1 MAAGLE
7 SMCAMGTATD
17 HITAEQYF
25 ESSREGDRTQLI
37 DGVMVVNEPRF
48 LHGVLQLEI
57 ASALKFWTDA
67 APGRGR
73 ASMPIDV
80 VMSEH
85 DVYGPDVVWF
95 REERV
100 PSEWEAKDQDMP
112 DLAVEIRSPGTW
124 RFDVG
129 RKKDTYEAGG
139 LPELWL
145 VDTHAETVSVHRRSA
160 PSVAGYDV
168 ELLVG
173 DGERLVSPML
183 PGFELD
189 LAKLFARA

>member
-1 MAAGLE
+1 MGL
-7 SMCAMGTATD
+7 ATD

-25 ESSREGDRTQLI
+25 QSSRDGDRTQLI

-48 LHGVLQLEI
+48 LHGVLQVRV
-57 ASALKFWTDA
+57 ASALNSWTEA
-67 APGRGR
+67 VPGRGM

-95 REERV
+95 REGRV
-100 PSEWEAKDQDMP
+100 PVDWEAKHQEIP

-129 RKKDTYEAGG
+129 AKKDAYEAGG

-145 VDTHAETVSVHRRSA
+145 VDTLEQTVTAHRRSA
-160 PSVAGYDV
+160 LGAPGYDIEGV
-168 ELLVG
+168 SRVG
-173 DGERLVSPML
+173 DQLTSPML
-183 PGFELD
+183 AD
-189 LAKLFARA
+189 LAIDIADLFKRR